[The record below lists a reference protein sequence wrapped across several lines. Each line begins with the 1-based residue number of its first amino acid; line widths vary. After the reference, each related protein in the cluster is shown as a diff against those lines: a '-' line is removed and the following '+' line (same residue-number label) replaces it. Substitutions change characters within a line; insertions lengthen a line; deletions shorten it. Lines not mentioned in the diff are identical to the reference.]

1 LSAGNPPAIAPLPA
15 GGAPRP
21 RLSVMIPTY
30 EPGPFLVEA
39 LRGILSQD
47 PGPAAMQIAVVDD
60 ASPTVDIAALVATVA
75 PAGRVEIHPAARN
88 LGLAGN
94 WNRSV
99 ELARG
104 ELVHLLHQDDLILPG
119 FYERLQPGFA
129 ADGVGMAF
137 CRHAFID
144 EAGAWTRRS
153 HRERWRRG
161 LLDRWLERISQR
173 QRIQCP
179 ATIVRREAYERLG
192 GFRPDLTYALD
203 WEMWVRIASAYS
215 VWYEPQL
222 LACYRRHRSSETSR
236 LTSSGKIGSD
246 LLAAIE
252 VFSPH
257 LPEASRRQLA
267 HRAYLRLC
275 ATQLRVGDQLL
286 AAGAVA
292 EARQQLVIA
301 RKAWLQLP
309 GGLGKWLQLRRLRQ
323 LERRCGS
330 NDAGHAGTA

>member
-1 LSAGNPPAIAPLPA
+1 MSDGNPPAIASLPA
-15 GGAPRP
+15 DGAPRP

-39 LRGILSQD
+39 LRGILAQD

-60 ASPTVDIAALVATVA
+60 ASPTVDVAALLATVA
-75 PAGRVEIHPAARN
+75 PAGRIELHPAAQN

-99 ELARG
+99 SLARG
-104 ELVHLLHQDDLILPG
+104 EFVHLLHQDDLILPG
-119 FYERLQPGFA
+119 FYERLLHGFA
-129 ADGVGMAF
+129 ADSAVGMAF

-144 EAGAWTRRS
+144 EAGTWTRRS
-153 HRERWRRG
+153 HRERWRSG
-161 LLDRWLERISQR
+161 LLGRWLARISQR

-179 ATIVRREAYERLG
+179 ATIVRRDVYERLG
-192 GFRPDLTYALD
+192 GFRSDLTYALD
-203 WEMWVRIASAYS
+203 WEMWVRIAAAYA
-215 VWYEPQL
+215 VWYEPRL

-246 LLAAIE
+246 LLSAIE
-252 VFSPH
+252 VFSLH
-257 LPEASRRQLA
+257 LPEASRQQLA

-275 ATQLRVGDQLL
+275 VTQLRVSDQLL

-292 EARQQLVIA
+292 GARQQLIIA
-301 RKAWLQLP
+301 RKALQQLP
-309 GGLGKWLQLRRLRQ
+309 DGLGKWLRSRQLRQ
-323 LERRCGS
+323 LERRC
-330 NDAGHAGTA
+330 AGTA